1 MSSTVFLNCPK
12 YFLCLKRHIFINIFD
27 EREQVIAER
36 YIIWVEHNF
45 KSSDINHW
53 ITRPRSEERISDFL
67 DQKETTLNNL
77 KNSMKLILAKLIQE
91 SYCENFLETF
101 KEGRFFR
108 IISKNCITPM
118 PPVYV
123 YRRWEILLK
132 LSDPESGETEQTF
145 VPSPSTGI
153 RPIGHFESPLY
164 NIKAAVII

>member
-1 MSSTVFLNCPK
+1 
-12 YFLCLKRHIFINIFD
+12 LKRHIFINIFD

-77 KNSMKLILAKLIQE
+77 KNSMKLILAKLIQ
-91 SYCENFLETF
+91 
-101 KEGRFFR
+101 
-108 IISKNCITPM
+108 NCITPM

>member
-53 ITRPRSEERISDFL
+53 ITRPHSEERISDFL

-91 SYCENFLETF
+91 SYCENS
-101 KEGRFFR
+101 R
-108 IISKNCITPM
+108 
-118 PPVYV
+118 
-123 YRRWEILLK
+123 LLK
-132 LSDPESGETEQTF
+132 KTD
-145 VPSPSTGI
+145 
-153 RPIGHFESPLY
+153 FEFLLRIVLHQCHQFMSIEDGKY
-164 NIKAAVII
+164 C